1 MSNTRSSDMP
11 MERPVL
17 RRTSCVHCGD
27 SNVSMNDPYRT
38 RCQRC
43 LNRNRN
49 PYGTR
54 PVTVQPNSERQND
67 GRKRSAKPKRRR
79 SKRSKR
85 SRKSKRSKSRAKR
98 TKSRAKRS
106 KSRVRKSRS
115 MRRKSTRPRRSRK

>member
-1 MSNTRSSDMP
+1 MSNTRSNDMP

-27 SNVSMNDPYRT
+27 TNVSLSDPYRT

-43 LNRNRN
+43 LNRNRD
-49 PYGTR
+49 PYGTG
-54 PVTVQPNSERQND
+54 PVTVRPASERQND
-67 GRKRSAKPKRRR
+67 GRKRSAKPRRRR

-85 SRKSKRSKSRAKR
+85 SRKSKR

>member
-1 MSNTRSSDMP
+1 MSNTRSNDMP

-27 SNVSMNDPYRT
+27 TNVSMSDPYRT

-43 LNRNRN
+43 LNQNRN
-49 PYGTR
+49 PYGTG
-54 PVTVQPNSERQND
+54 PVTVRPNSERRND
-67 GRKRSAKPKRRR
+67 GRKRSAAKPRRRR

-85 SRKSKRSKSRAKR
+85 SRKSKKSRVVKR

-106 KSRVRKSRS
+106 KSKARKSRS